1 MGSRHSVTLEIEPP
15 APMSTALQFHDQ
27 AVFLR
32 ASSGST
38 DLEKTLRK
46 ATKILALFEIPHL
59 VCGGFA
65 VQEHGYARFTV
76 DVDLIVPDVA
86 AAREKLSLHGFRSSP
101 GSSMTVTDPETE
113 VEVELRSWPLAL
125 PMPTEVSES
134 PRFVSLEQLISAKLS
149 TYIARGIHRAQDYAD
164 VAKLMA
170 ANELPRE
177 FGVRAEVRELYQSLW
192 DEMYRA

>member
-1 MGSRHSVTLEIEPP
+1 
-15 APMSTALQFHDQ
+15 MSAATHFHEQ

-32 ASSGST
+32 RTSGST

-46 ATKILALFEIPHL
+46 ATGILALFEIPHL

-65 VQEHGYARFTV
+65 VQEHGYPRFTV

-86 AAREKLSLHGFRSSP
+86 AAREKLSLNGFRANP
-101 GSSMTVTDPETE
+101 GSSMTVTDRETK
-113 VEVELRSWPLAL
+113 VEVDLLPGGSKVDSGPLSL
-125 PMPTEVSES
+125 PMPVDVSAT
-134 PRFVSLEQLISAKLS
+134 PRFLSLDQLISAKLS

-170 ANELPRE
+170 TNQLPRD
-177 FGVRAEVRELYQSLW
+177 FGVRAEVKDLYQTIW
-192 DEMYRA
+192 DELNRA